1 MSRKIRPFTRRQ
13 RARMRKRERIELR
26 AEARAARDESKAYEQ
41 SLVVFRK
48 CDPKRTEDLANG

>member
-1 MSRKIRPFTRRQ
+1 
-13 RARMRKRERIELR
+13 MRKRERIELR